1 MHLVLWK
8 CICLSIL
15 QVYNP
20 YGRYH
25 FSILKQVRHY
35 QSLIYLADRTHSW
48 CCICYCKLLGQ
59 TILQPSG
66 GMPSISEI
74 YFGILRSASHSH
86 FKLYLDD
93 WTCSWVALF
102 IANTD
107 AKPFNNLIYTS
118 WIYQI
123 VFTKQQMVLM
133 KSTQTDLGMTHAVC
147 NSIKI
152 LLCNNLVNNK
162 IY

>member
-1 MHLVLWK
+1 MKMYLMIYSTVFYRFIIHMEDT
-8 CICLSIL
+8 IFHFETSQSLSI
-15 QVYNP
+15 P
-20 YGRYH
+20 D
-25 FSILKQVRHY
+25 F
-35 QSLIYLADRTHSW
+35 LADRTHSW
-48 CCICYCKLLGQ
+48 YCIYYCKLLGP

-66 GMPSISEI
+66 GMLSISEI
-74 YFGILRSASHSH
+74 YFGILTSVSNSHS
-86 FKLYLDD
+86 KIYLND

-102 IANTD
+102 IANMD

-123 VFTKQQMVLM
+123 VFTKQQLVLM
-133 KSTQTDLGMTHAVC
+133 KSTQIDLGMTHVVC

-152 LLCNNLVNNK
+152 LLCNNPVNNK